1 MTVSMAQIIHQ
12 MCQKCLG
19 TIKGGVFWNAGGGV
33 YPGDF
38 YFFYTQVQ
46 DFLALFERN
55 TV

>member
-1 MTVSMAQIIHQ
+1 MLEEYYGKRM
-12 MCQKCLG
+12 
-19 TIKGGVFWNAGGGV
+19 V